1 MLENTIIVDGRDHL
15 LGRLASIVAK
25 ELLSGQKVV
34 IVRCDEVCIS
44 GSLVRNKVKYAQFRR
59 KRMNTNPNRG
69 PFHYKSPARMVWRT
83 IRGMV
88 HQKTK
93 RGQDALSRLATF
105 EGIPAPYDKMKRKV
119 VPAALRQIRLK
130 PHRDYCVM
138 GDLAD
143 AVGWKHKELLGRLEG
158 KRKVEADEW
167 FAKKKKRVEL
177 VKKAEESAKGD
188 LEKVNAI
195 LANAGYD

>member
-59 KRMNTNPNRG
+59 KRMNTNPGRG
-69 PFHYKSPARMVWRT
+69 PFHYKAPARMVWRT

-88 HQKTK
+88 HQKSQ
-93 RGQDALSRLATF
+93 RGQDALARLATF
-105 EGIPAPYDKMKRKV
+105 EGIPAPYDKMKRQV

-138 GDLAD
+138 GELAD

-167 FAKKKKRVEL
+167 FAKKKARTEL
-177 VKKAEESAKGD
+177 RKKAEESAKGE
-188 LEKVNAI
+188 LEKVNAV
-195 LANAGYD
+195 LAKAGYD